1 MTTSSWKL
9 NNIGENMKKLFLAL
23 LSISAIA
30 NNASA
35 DRLSDMV
42 SPVTN
47 PVNFEDP
54 RTQTEARPIY
64 IYHKLGED
72 FVTQGGD
79 IRGYALQ
86 LRYAVNERL
95 GITAHKDGYVDFN
108 PDAVLNDDEGFANL
122 AAGVKYAFYRD
133 AESGQILTAGLRYE
147 VPTGDNEVFHGRGS
161 GVISPFLSGAMN
173 MGGFN
178 LMGYTSVRQAL
189 DNSDSSFYDFS
200 LHADYPIG
208 SFYPTMEVNVFHVI
222 DAGNRLGIADEGQD
236 FFNFGSS
243 NSDGITMVT
252 MGLGGRY
259 KISDKITYGLAYEF
273 PLTNG
278 EGSNV
283 TDWRVTSDFT
293 IGFNL

>member
-1 MTTSSWKL
+1 MTTLKWKI
-9 NNIGENMKKLFLAL
+9 NYIGENMKQLFLTL
-23 LSISAIA
+23 LSITVVT
-30 NNASA
+30 NNALA
-35 DRLSDMV
+35 DRLSDMI

-64 IYHKLGED
+64 IYHKLGDD

-86 LRYAVNERL
+86 FRYAVNERL

-122 AAGVKYAFYRD
+122 AAGAKYAFYRD
-133 AESGQILTAGLRYE
+133 AENGEILTAGLRYE
-147 VPTGDNEVFHGRGS
+147 IPTGDNEVFHGRGS
-161 GVISPFLSGAMN
+161 GIVSPFLSGAIN
-173 MGGFN
+173 AAGFN
-178 LMGYTSVRQAL
+178 FMASTGVRLPL
-189 DNSDSSFYDFS
+189 DNSDSSFYDLS
-200 LHADYPIG
+200 LHADYPVG
-208 SFYPTMEVNVFHVI
+208 SFYPSAEINVFHVL

-236 FFNFGSS
+236 LFNFGSTE
-243 NSDGITMVT
+243 SDGITMVT

-259 KISDKITYGLAYEF
+259 KISDRMTYGLAYEF

-278 EGSNV
+278 QGSNV
-283 TDWRVTSDFT
+283 TDWRVTTDLT
-293 IGFNL
+293 IGF